1 MDSHRRKITQEEV
14 KKIREENKEAE
25 EEIMN
30 ELRNDYLRSMYRYV
44 VKLEDSLKE
53 KQQTGIKLQQTIN
66 NFKN

>member
-30 ELRNDYLRSMYRYV
+30 ELRNEYLRLMYRYV

-53 KQQTGIKLQQTIN
+53 KRQTGIKLQQTIN
-66 NFKN
+66 NFTN

>member
-1 MDSHRRKITQEEV
+1 VDSHRRKITQEEV

-30 ELRNDYLRSMYRYV
+30 ELRNEYLRLMYRYV

>member
-1 MDSHRRKITQEEV
+1 VDFHRRKITQEEV

-30 ELRNDYLRSMYRYV
+30 ELRNEYLRSMYRYV